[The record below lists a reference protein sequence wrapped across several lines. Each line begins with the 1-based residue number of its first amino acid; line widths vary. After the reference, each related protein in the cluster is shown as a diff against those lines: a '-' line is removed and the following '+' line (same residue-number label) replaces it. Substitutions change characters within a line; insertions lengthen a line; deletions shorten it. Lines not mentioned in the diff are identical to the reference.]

1 MGRSLAFNLIKWLI
15 RLQFPSI
22 KRMTTGEL
30 AQRLEAATPAPIILD
45 ARGQEEYAVS
55 HLKDAQRVPVEAPDL
70 LASALS
76 NLAKDAPIVVYCS
89 VGYRSAKVAQQLER
103 AGFRQ
108 VFNLE
113 GGLFEWADQG
123 RSMLKE
129 GQATAQVHPYNATW
143 GKLLNDRHSNKDIEQ
158 PL

>member
-15 RLQFPSI
+15 RLKFSSV
-22 KRMTTGEL
+22 KRITTSEF
-30 AQRLEAATPAPIILD
+30 ARRLEAETPDLIILD
-45 ARGQEEYAVS
+45 ARGQEEYTVS
-55 HLKDAQRVPVEAPDL
+55 HLKDAQRVPAEDPSLVLKD
-70 LASALS
+70 
-76 NLAKDAPIVVYCS
+76 LAKDAPIVVYCS
-89 VGYRSAKVAQQLER
+89 VGYRSAKVAQQLEQ

-113 GGLFEWADQG
+113 GGLFEWANQG

-143 GKLLNDRHSNKDIEQ
+143 GKLLNDRHSNKDLEQ